1 MPKLKN
7 ISFRGYISSRQING
21 NKIPQSLQNL
31 KIRDY
36 ANLKNIDF
44 KLSVT
49 EYRMK
54 KSFFALNSL
63 KKEISKLNGIIF
75 FSIYQ
80 LPEEKVLR
88 KEILNFFIQKRKKI
102 FFALEDIELK
112 DLNDMQEIENIF
124 FISKNSK
131 KI

>member
-1 MPKLKN
+1 MEIKYLSHYK
-7 ISFRGYISSRQING
+7 
-21 NKIPQSLQNL
+21 NL

-88 KEILNFFIQKRKKI
+88 KEILNFFIQKRKKS
-102 FFALEDIELK
+102 FLH
-112 DLNDMQEIENIF
+112 
-124 FISKNSK
+124 
-131 KI
+131 

>member
-7 ISFRGYISSRQING
+7 LSFRGYISSRHING

-63 KKEISKLNGIIF
+63 KKEISTLNGIIF

-88 KEILNFFIQKRKKI
+88 KAILNFFIQKRKKI

-112 DLNDMQEIENIF
+112 DKSDMQEIENIF

>member
-1 MPKLKN
+1 
-7 ISFRGYISSRQING
+7 
-21 NKIPQSLQNL
+21 
-31 KIRDY
+31 
-36 ANLKNIDF
+36 
-44 KLSVT
+44 
-49 EYRMK
+49 MK

-75 FSIYQ
+75 LAYINY
-80 LPEEKVLR
+80 LKKKYYEKKYLIFLSR
-88 KEILNFFIQKRKKI
+88 KEKNL
-102 FFALEDIELK
+102 FALEDIELK